1 MQWRLLGIEFKES
14 IHVGIIVEVPLRGV
28 SRVIDWLLLL
38 LLWQEQ
44 EFRLYPINFLDDIYI
59 YIYKRQVTDD

>member
-14 IHVGIIVEVPLRGV
+14 IHVGIIVEAPLRGV

-38 LLWQEQ
+38 LLWQE
-44 EFRLYPINFLDDIYI
+44 FRLYPINFLDDIYI
-59 YIYKRQVTDD
+59 YPVYI